1 MPTKTSGPRM
11 SDEAVTAKTGKNWK
25 QWFVI
30 IDKAGGQKMSHQE
43 IVKLLNSKHNVG
55 AWWGQMVTATYEQ
68 QTGLRQNH
76 QKPDGFE
83 ISVSRTINTPLSIL
97 YGALENE
104 ASRIEWLGENGLVA
118 RKATKN
124 KSIRLTWKDGKTS
137 LEISFYKKNKDK
149 SQVVVQ
155 HSKLSSAGA
164 AERMKTYWR
173 KALDRLRDQLEK

>member
-1 MPTKTSGPRM
+1 MPSKTSGPRM
-11 SDEAVTAKTGKNWK
+11 SDDAVTAKTGKNWK

-83 ISVSRTINTPLSIL
+83 ISVSRTINTSLSI
-97 YGALENE
+97 ALRSIWER
-104 ASRIEWLGENGLVA
+104 SLHVKSGSA
-118 RKATKN
+118 RKV
-124 KSIRLTWKDGKTS
+124 S
-137 LEISFYKKNKDK
+137 LREKQPGTNQCGSRGRMERRA
-149 SQVVVQ
+149 
-155 HSKLSSAGA
+155 SKLISMQ
-164 AERMKTYWR
+164 RIKTRARWLCSTANSPAR
-173 KALDRLRDQLEK
+173 PQQPG